1 MASSGNSATEMG
13 KFILKKQRQVSPK
26 AETGSNPADFY
37 LILEIAGSSV
47 PVCLRGINTYNS
59 SHLMW

>member
-13 KFILKKQRQVSPK
+13 KCILKKQRQSSQK
-26 AETGSNPADFY
+26 AETGSNPADY
-37 LILEIAGSSV
+37 TLILEIAGSSV
-47 PVCLRGINTYNS
+47 AVCLRGINTYNS